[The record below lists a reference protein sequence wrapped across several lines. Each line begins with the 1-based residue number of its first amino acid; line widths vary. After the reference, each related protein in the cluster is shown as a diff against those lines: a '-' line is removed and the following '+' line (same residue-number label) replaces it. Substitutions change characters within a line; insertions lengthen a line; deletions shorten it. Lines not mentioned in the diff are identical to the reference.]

1 MSAKAKL
8 AALKAEEAAAEAK
21 ANADAASNSV
31 VLDELNQEATKLST
45 ALHESNDTNMPLG
58 ISDQEQFEIDRAE
71 AKKLRELKKRKRHED
86 ECHNIT
92 TPVKSENVSTVPANT
107 TLMVVQRFTFYE
119 KATNVIIG
127 NAAFAK
133 SRLEGTVHYNSALC
147 IFVYNKCIHF
157 STLRYLLYN
166 KVRKRNVS

>member
-71 AKKLRELKKRKRHED
+71 AKKLTIR
-86 ECHNIT
+86 
-92 TPVKSENVSTVPANT
+92 
-107 TLMVVQRFTFYE
+107 
-119 KATNVIIG
+119 
-127 NAAFAK
+127 
-133 SRLEGTVHYNSALC
+133 
-147 IFVYNKCIHF
+147 
-157 STLRYLLYN
+157 
-166 KVRKRNVS
+166 